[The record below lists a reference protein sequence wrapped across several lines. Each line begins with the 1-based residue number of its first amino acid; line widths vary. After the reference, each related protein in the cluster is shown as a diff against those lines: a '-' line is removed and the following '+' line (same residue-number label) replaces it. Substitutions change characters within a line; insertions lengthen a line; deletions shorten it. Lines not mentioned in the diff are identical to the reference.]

1 MNSATATP
9 LLPTLPSFIYTQVQN
24 IPSIFLSFKQT
35 KQTTGDQH
43 SE

>member
-9 LLPTLPSFIYTQVQN
+9 LLPTLPPLSLYTQVQN

-35 KQTTGDQH
+35 K
-43 SE
+43 